1 MAAKDVKEYYF
12 KLIAQKAELDAD
24 LADFEEALKNGFITE
39 EQMQAAKDEL
49 IPYQINLDRLTYI
62 MYLLELP
69 NRKAKKAKFANQ
81 NKKIL
86 NELEKRKADAE
97 TAWETFGE
105 AEEWTTSTLKKHYPR
120 WQLSATAAN
129 TQQPKPKSDG
139 NPSGFPIAYR
149 R

>member
-1 MAAKDVKEYYF
+1 MAARDVKEYYF

-69 NRKAKKAKFANQ
+69 NRKAKKAKFAKQ

-86 NELEKRKADAE
+86 DELGKRNADEQSVISENKSALDAFRKE
-97 TAWETFGE
+97 VKE
-105 AEEWTTSTLKKHYPR
+105 LLNKK
-120 WQLSATAAN
+120 TM
-129 TQQPKPKSDG
+129 
-139 NPSGFPIAYR
+139 
-149 R
+149 

>member
-1 MAAKDVKEYYF
+1 MAARDVKEYYF
-12 KLIAQKAELDAD
+12 KLIAQKAELEAD

-62 MYLLELP
+62 VYLLELP

-86 NELEKRKADAE
+86 NELEKRNADEQSVISENKSALDAFRKE
-97 TAWETFGE
+97 VKE
-105 AEEWTTSTLKKHYPR
+105 LLNKK
-120 WQLSATAAN
+120 TM
-129 TQQPKPKSDG
+129 
-139 NPSGFPIAYR
+139 
-149 R
+149 

>member
-1 MAAKDVKEYYF
+1 MAARDVKEYYF
-12 KLIAQKAELDAD
+12 KLIAQKTELEAD

-69 NRKAKKAKFANQ
+69 NRKAKKAKFAKQ

-86 NELEKRKADAE
+86 DELGKRNADEQSVIAE
-97 TAWETFGE
+97 NKSALDAFRKEVKE
-105 AEEWTTSTLKKHYPR
+105 LLNKK
-120 WQLSATAAN
+120 TM
-129 TQQPKPKSDG
+129 
-139 NPSGFPIAYR
+139 
-149 R
+149 

>member
-1 MAAKDVKEYYF
+1 MAARDVKEYYF
-12 KLIAQKAELDAD
+12 KLIAQKAELEAD

-86 NELEKRKADAE
+86 EELGKRNADEQSVISENKSALDGFRKE
-97 TAWETFGE
+97 VKE
-105 AEEWTTSTLKKHYPR
+105 LLNKK
-120 WQLSATAAN
+120 TM
-129 TQQPKPKSDG
+129 
-139 NPSGFPIAYR
+139 
-149 R
+149 

>member
-69 NRKAKKAKFANQ
+69 NRKAKKAKFVKQ

-86 NELEKRKADAE
+86 DELGKRNADEQSVIAE
-97 TAWETFGE
+97 NKSALDAFRKEVKE
-105 AEEWTTSTLKKHYPR
+105 LLNKK
-120 WQLSATAAN
+120 T
-129 TQQPKPKSDG
+129 
-139 NPSGFPIAYR
+139 I
-149 R
+149 

>member
-1 MAAKDVKEYYF
+1 MAVKDVKEYYF
-12 KLIAQKAELDAD
+12 KLIAQKAELEAD

-81 NKKIL
+81 NKKVL
-86 NELEKRKADAE
+86 NELEKRKADEQSVIAE
-97 TAWETFGE
+97 NKSALDAFRKEVKE
-105 AEEWTTSTLKKHYPR
+105 LLNKK
-120 WQLSATAAN
+120 TM
-129 TQQPKPKSDG
+129 
-139 NPSGFPIAYR
+139 
-149 R
+149 

>member
-1 MAAKDVKEYYF
+1 MAVKDVKKYYF
-12 KLIAQKAELDAD
+12 KLITQKAELEAD

-69 NRKAKKAKFANQ
+69 NRKTKKAKFAKQ

-86 NELEKRKADAE
+86 DELGKRNADEQSVISENKSALDAFRKE
-97 TAWETFGE
+97 VKE
-105 AEEWTTSTLKKHYPR
+105 LLNKK
-120 WQLSATAAN
+120 TM
-129 TQQPKPKSDG
+129 
-139 NPSGFPIAYR
+139 
-149 R
+149 

>member
-1 MAAKDVKEYYF
+1 MAVKDVKEYYF
-12 KLIAQKAELDAD
+12 KLIAQKAELEAD

-86 NELEKRKADAE
+86 MELEKRNADE
-97 TAWETFGE
+97 QSVISEN
-105 AEEWTTSTLKKHYPR
+105 K
-120 WQLSATAAN
+120 SALDAFRKEVKDLLNNKTM
-129 TQQPKPKSDG
+129 
-139 NPSGFPIAYR
+139 
-149 R
+149 

>member
-1 MAAKDVKEYYF
+1 MAARDVKEYYF
-12 KLIAQKAELDAD
+12 KLIAQKAELEAD

-62 MYLLELP
+62 VYLLELP

-86 NELEKRKADAE
+86 NELEKRNANEQSVISENKSALDAFRKE
-97 TAWETFGE
+97 VKE
-105 AEEWTTSTLKKHYPR
+105 LLNKK
-120 WQLSATAAN
+120 TM
-129 TQQPKPKSDG
+129 
-139 NPSGFPIAYR
+139 
-149 R
+149 

>member
-1 MAAKDVKEYYF
+1 MQHQKKHQKIIILFRHQKGLNIAVKDVKEYYF
-12 KLIAQKAELDAD
+12 KLIAQKAELEAD

-69 NRKAKKAKFANQ
+69 NRKAKKAKFAKQ

-86 NELEKRKADAE
+86 NELEKRKADERSVISENKSALDAFRKE
-97 TAWETFGE
+97 VKE
-105 AEEWTTSTLKKHYPR
+105 LLNKK
-120 WQLSATAAN
+120 TM
-129 TQQPKPKSDG
+129 
-139 NPSGFPIAYR
+139 
-149 R
+149 

>member
-1 MAAKDVKEYYF
+1 MAARDVKEYYF
-12 KLIAQKAELDAD
+12 KLIAQKAELEAD

-69 NRKAKKAKFANQ
+69 NRKTKKAKFEKQ

-86 NELEKRKADAE
+86 DELGKRNADEQSVIAE
-97 TAWETFGE
+97 NKSALDAFRKEVKE
-105 AEEWTTSTLKKHYPR
+105 LLNKK
-120 WQLSATAAN
+120 TM
-129 TQQPKPKSDG
+129 
-139 NPSGFPIAYR
+139 
-149 R
+149 

>member
-12 KLIAQKAELDAD
+12 KLIAQKAELEAD

-62 MYLLELP
+62 VYLLELP
-69 NRKAKKAKFANQ
+69 NRKAKKAKFAKQ

-86 NELEKRKADAE
+86 NELEKRNADEQSVISENKSALDAFRKE
-97 TAWETFGE
+97 VKE
-105 AEEWTTSTLKKHYPR
+105 LLNKK
-120 WQLSATAAN
+120 TM
-129 TQQPKPKSDG
+129 
-139 NPSGFPIAYR
+139 
-149 R
+149 

>member
-12 KLIAQKAELDAD
+12 KLIAQKAELEAD

-69 NRKAKKAKFANQ
+69 NRKAKKAKFAKQ

-86 NELEKRKADAE
+86 DELGKRNADEQSVISENKSALD
-97 TAWETFGE
+97 TFRKE
-105 AEEWTTSTLKKHYPR
+105 VKELLNKK
-120 WQLSATAAN
+120 TM
-129 TQQPKPKSDG
+129 
-139 NPSGFPIAYR
+139 
-149 R
+149 

>member
-1 MAAKDVKEYYF
+1 MAARDVKEYYF
-12 KLIAQKAELDAD
+12 KLIAQKAELEAD

-62 MYLLELP
+62 VYLLELP

-86 NELEKRKADAE
+86 NELEKRNADEQSVIAE
-97 TAWETFGE
+97 NKSALDAFRKEVKE
-105 AEEWTTSTLKKHYPR
+105 LLNKK
-120 WQLSATAAN
+120 TM
-129 TQQPKPKSDG
+129 
-139 NPSGFPIAYR
+139 
-149 R
+149 